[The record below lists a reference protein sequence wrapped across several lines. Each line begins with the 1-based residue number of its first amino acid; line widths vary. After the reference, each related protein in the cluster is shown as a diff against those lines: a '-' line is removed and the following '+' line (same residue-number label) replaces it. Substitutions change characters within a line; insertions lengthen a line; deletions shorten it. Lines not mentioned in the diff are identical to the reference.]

1 SGVPRCARETEMRR
15 LRGLL
20 RAVLD
25 DAELTGQLLRTPGS
39 AAAFERDVLSTF
51 ARALATAERHRPK
64 GLNALERRGRLV
76 KKAEEYVIAHLD
88 ESVRMERLCREVGAS
103 ARALEY
109 AFQGVYCMGAM
120 RYLRTIRLNEVRKA
134 LLDADTTNVTTVT
147 SAAMDWG
154 FWHLGEFAAA
164 YKGLFGEVPSET
176 LRTAASRRPSGLPIP
191 VLA

>member
-76 KKAEEYVIAHLD
+76 KKAEEYVIAHMD

-109 AFQGVYCMGAM
+109 AFQGVYCMGRCAISAPSASTRCARPCSM
-120 RYLRTIRLNEVRKA
+120 PTRRT
-134 LLDADTTNVTTVT
+134 
-147 SAAMDWG
+147 
-154 FWHLGEFAAA
+154 
-164 YKGLFGEVPSET
+164 
-176 LRTAASRRPSGLPIP
+176 
-191 VLA
+191 